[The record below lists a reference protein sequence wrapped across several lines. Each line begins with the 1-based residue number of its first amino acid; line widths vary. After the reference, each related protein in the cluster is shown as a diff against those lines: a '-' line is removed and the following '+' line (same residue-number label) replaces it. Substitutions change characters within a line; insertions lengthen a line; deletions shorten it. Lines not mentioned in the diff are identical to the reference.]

1 MSETEDTRAPAA
13 AAAIEPAPATALVV
27 AQPSRWGLVRE
38 FALFQGKLVIDG
50 LKDLLLSP
58 LSIVVLLIG
67 LVSPRYAPAMWT
79 WLYGVG
85 RHLDGWI
92 DLFPERPPTADAT
105 PDGLKT
111 MDAVV
116 GQVEELV
123 RGLRRGGTADPAV
136 QARIDAVLMSINRLN
151 PTTMPTPAA
160 APSVH
165 TPATAGPPSAP
176 PPDA

>member
-13 AAAIEPAPATALVV
+13 SAAIEPAPSTAAVV
-27 AQPSRWGLVRE
+27 TQPSRWGLVRE
-38 FALFQGKLVIDG
+38 FALFQGKLVVDG

-58 LSIVVLLIG
+58 LSIVVLIIG
-67 LVSPRYAPAMWT
+67 LVSPRYAPAMWS

-92 DLFPERPPTADAT
+92 DLFPERLPVADAT

-123 RGLRRGGTADPAV
+123 RGLRRGGTTDPAV
-136 QARIDAVLMSINRLN
+136 QERIDAVLMSINRLA
-151 PTTMPTPAA
+151 PTSMPTPAV
-160 APSVH
+160 APSVNA
-165 TPATAGPPSAP
+165 PPTAGPSAP
-176 PPDA
+176 PPSA

>member
-1 MSETEDTRAPAA
+1 MSETQETRAPSAA
-13 AAAIEPAPATALVV
+13 LEPASAAALVV

-38 FALFQGKLVIDG
+38 FALFQGKLLIDG

-58 LSIVVLLIG
+58 LSIVVLLLG
-67 LVSPRYAPAMWT
+67 LISPRYAPAMWT

-85 RHLDGWI
+85 RRLDDWI
-92 DLFPERPPTADAT
+92 DLFPERPPAADAT

-111 MDAVV
+111 VDAVV

-123 RGLRRGGTADPAV
+123 RGLRRGGAADPAV
-136 QARIDAVLMSINRLN
+136 QARIDAVLSSIHRLA

-160 APSVH
+160 APTGDASS
-165 TPATAGPPSAP
+165 AAP
-176 PPDA
+176 PGARPPGA

>member
-1 MSETEDTRAPAA
+1 MSETEETRAPSAV
-13 AAAIEPAPATALVV
+13 AIEPAPAAALVV
-27 AQPSRWGLVRE
+27 AQPSRWGQVRE
-38 FALFQGKLVIDG
+38 FALFQGKLLIDG

-58 LSIVVLLIG
+58 LSIVVLVLG
-67 LVSPRYAPAMWT
+67 LVSPRYAPAMWA

-85 RHLDGWI
+85 RRLDGWI
-92 DLFPERPPTADAT
+92 DLFPERPPAADAS

-123 RGLRRGGTADPAV
+123 RGLRRGGTTDPAV
-136 QARIDAVLMSINRLN
+136 QERIDAVLTSINRLA

-160 APSVH
+160 APSVNN
-165 TPATAGPPSAP
+165 TATAGPSGAPPSA
-176 PPDA
+176 